1 MKVWIWLT
9 LAILFEVAGTSL
21 LKASNGLS
29 KTIPSIFTFV
39 CYAISFSFLS
49 YALKKIDVGIAYAIW
64 SGLGTALIA
73 SIGFLYF
80 GESLTLIKVI
90 SLILIIA
97 GVIGLNLT
105 GNIH

>member
-1 MKVWIWLT
+1 MKTWIWLA
-9 LAILFEVAGTSL
+9 LAILFEVAGTTF
-21 LKASNGLS
+21 LKISDGFN
-29 KTIPSIFTFV
+29 KTLPSVFTFV
-39 CYAISFSFLS
+39 FYAISFSFLAC
-49 YALKKIDVGIAYAIW
+49 ALRKIDVGVAYAIW

-73 SIGFLYF
+73 GIGFLYF

-105 GNIH
+105 GNLH